1 MNQELYESLGIS
13 PDATDDEIKQA
24 YRKNAM
30 KKHPD
35 RGGSKEEFHA
45 LQVAYDVLTDP
56 DKRQRYDE
64 TGKTGPDTEEDMMMN
79 QLGAL
84 LIQLVDTMDVELQ
97 DIAGAMK
104 RVIAEKIVAQDKAM
118 AGMRHKILLRE
129 KAIHRLSRKS
139 EGENTFASILEG
151 DAANLEQQ
159 IRDMELVQVVGRKM
173 LALVDD
179 YVYQVDEA
187 EAYLTINGMRVGKFA
202 GGTSGISWSP
212 PK

>member
-1 MNQELYESLGIS
+1 MSQDLYESLGII

-56 DKRQRYDE
+56 EKRQRYDE
-64 TGKTGPDTEEDMMMN
+64 TGKAGPDTEEDVMMN

-84 LIQLVDTMDVELQ
+84 LLQLVDTMDVELQ
-97 DIAGAMK
+97 DIAGAMT
-104 RVIAEKIVAQDKAM
+104 RIIAEKIVAQDKAV

-129 KAIHRLSRKS
+129 KAIQRLSRKS
-139 EGENTFASILEG
+139 GGENAFASILE
-151 DAANLEQQ
+151 DDVANLEQQ

-173 LALVDD
+173 LALVDG
-179 YVYQVDEA
+179 YVYKVDEA
-187 EAYLTINGMRVGKFA
+187 EAYVTINGMRVGKIV
-202 GGTSGISWSP
+202 GGIGFTSSSHP
-212 PK
+212 

>member
-1 MNQELYESLGIS
+1 MSQDLYESLGII

-56 DKRQRYDE
+56 EKRQRYDE
-64 TGKTGPDTEEDMMMN
+64 TGKAGPDTEEDVMMN

-84 LIQLVDTMDVELQ
+84 LLQLVDTMDVELQ

-104 RVIAEKIVAQDKAM
+104 RIIAEKIVAQDKAV

-129 KAIHRLSRKS
+129 KAIQRLSRKS
-139 EGENTFASILEG
+139 GGENAFASILE
-151 DAANLEQQ
+151 DDVANLEQQ

-173 LALVDD
+173 LALVDG
-179 YVYQVDEA
+179 YVYKVDEA
-187 EAYLTINGMRVGKFA
+187 EAYVTINGMRVGKIV
-202 GGTSGISWSP
+202 GGIGFTSSSHP
-212 PK
+212 